1 MAKTNNTNND
11 SHKADYEA
19 QIKYTSRELSVR
31 ERIKIKDTTDSVTL
45 DKATEEGKIVISPD
59 YWASISIHNEKS
71 NREDKDYDNYVIVDR
86 NGTKYSTGSQSFW
99 TSFLSIADEMIDAG
113 ETEFDITVYRM
124 PSKNF
129 AGKDYITCSLA

>member
-71 NREDKDYDNYVIVDR
+71 KREDKDYDNYVIVDR

>member
-1 MAKTNNTNND
+1 MAKTTNANNAE
-11 SHKADYEA
+11 HKAEYEA
-19 QIKYTSRELSVR
+19 TIKFTSRELAVR
-31 ERIKIKDTTDSVTL
+31 ERIKIKDTTDSITL

-59 YWASISIHNEKS
+59 YWASIAIHNEKS
-71 NREDKDYDNYVIVDR
+71 KREDKDYDNYVIVDR
-86 NGTKYSTGSQSFW
+86 NGTKYSTGSESFW
-99 TSFLSIADEMIDAG
+99 YSFLSIADEMIDAG